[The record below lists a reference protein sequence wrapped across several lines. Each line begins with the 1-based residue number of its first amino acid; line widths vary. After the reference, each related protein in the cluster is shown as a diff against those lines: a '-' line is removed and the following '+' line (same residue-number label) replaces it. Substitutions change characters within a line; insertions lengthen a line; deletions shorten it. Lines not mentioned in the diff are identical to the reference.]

1 VPDRAGADRRLRHA
15 RGDRAGRP
23 HRREQAGLAGS
34 AGLTHAGQPPAGGPT
49 ARAFS
54 GPRRQR
60 GNRRAVR
67 YGHQQG
73 AVAQLVAHHTGSV
86 GVTGSSPVS
95 STPRVLLGHGI
106 RVTPRRRTS
115 SFLVSKRAASVRDAA
130 LLPFRSRMPAA
141 WLRHGRTS
149 ALGRPF
155 RTACG
160 SAKGSRW
167 TNTASEGPHTPA
179 YRTTHRATLGR
190 CGGGARRSGLP
201 GTLAA
206 CIAANSPSLTSD
218 FVGLKQEVRV
228 TSEVDL

>member
-1 VPDRAGADRRLRHA
+1 
-15 RGDRAGRP
+15 
-23 HRREQAGLAGS
+23 QAGLAGS

-54 GPRRQR
+54 APRRQR

-115 SFLVSKRAASVRDAA
+115 SFLVTRGPLPSGMRPRAIPEPD
-130 LLPFRSRMPAA
+130 PAA

-149 ALGRPF
+149 ALGQPF

-160 SAKGSRW
+160 
-167 TNTASEGPHTPA
+167 
-179 YRTTHRATLGR
+179 
-190 CGGGARRSGLP
+190 
-201 GTLAA
+201 
-206 CIAANSPSLTSD
+206 
-218 FVGLKQEVRV
+218 
-228 TSEVDL
+228 